1 MTSAPNSLLKK
12 VSGTLPTTRNRA
24 FVRRSESSRHLFQQ
38 AANSWAVE
46 VHYGTVEGHSEGH
59 DQGSTLIVRLPIAG
73 PQRGKHPLTTKDENA
88 TATDNRQRVLVVDDN
103 RDSAQTLAMMLK
115 IMGNDVRTAHDGLEA
130 IEQAQDY
137 RPHVLLLDLGM
148 PKLNG
153 YDVCRRVREQAWGTT
168 MEIIAL
174 TGWGQA
180 EDRQRTKEAG
190 FDHHLVKPVDVARL
204 KELLDEAAQRAQ
216 PSSS

>member
-1 MTSAPNSLLKK
+1 MT
-12 VSGTLPTTRNRA
+12 
-24 FVRRSESSRHLFQQ
+24 E
-38 AANSWAVE
+38 
-46 VHYGTVEGHSEGH
+46 
-59 DQGSTLIVRLPIAG
+59 RLPIAR
-73 PQRGKHPLTTKDENA
+73 PQQREHPLTHDDEKCS
-88 TATDNRQRVLVVDDN
+88 ATDNRQRVLVVDDN
-103 RDSAQTLAMMLK
+103 RGSAQTLAMLLK
-115 IMGNDVRTAHDGLEA
+115 NVGNDVRTAHDGQEA

-153 YDVCRRVREQAWGTT
+153 YEVCRRVREQAWGTS

-204 KELLDEAAQRAQ
+204 KELLDETAQRAQ
-216 PSSS
+216 PSPQ